1 MVKRNQMKKIFLS
14 VLVCLVCGLTAFSQ
28 EFQIPERVKDPGV
41 IQVLCIG
48 NSFTYVHDSD
58 MILREIARSQGLDI
72 RIGKYLAGGYTFG
85 RHLGNADSRAAV
97 DFGGY
102 DFAFLQDQSANPA
115 RYSRDKDKQVLKDFK
130 TLKKNVLAH
139 SPGCEVILERT
150 WTYSGFEAGGFGTAE
165 SLDYHLGRGAAKMA
179 RKARTGL
186 SPIGD
191 AFNLAMKIWPEG
203 KLLGPDNHHQSLEGA
218 YLKACVNYLLIA
230 RKPFSGTPASC
241 GVNPEVASFLRA
253 IAQQVVL
260 GDIK

>member
-1 MVKRNQMKKIFLS
+1 MKKIFLS
-14 VLVCLVCGLTAFSQ
+14 VLVCLMCGLTAFSQ
-28 EFQIPERVKDPGV
+28 EFQIPERVKEPGV

-85 RHLGNADSRAAV
+85 RHLENADSRAVV

-115 RYSRDKDKQVLKDFK
+115 RYSRDKDKQVLKNLI

-139 SPGCEVILERT
+139 SPRCEVILERT
-150 WTYSGFEAGGFGTAE
+150 WSYSGFEAGGFGTAE

-191 AFNLAMKIWPEG
+191 AFNLAEEIWPDAR
-203 KLLGPDNHHQSLEGA
+203 LLGPDNHHQSLEGA
-218 YLKACVNYLLIA
+218 YLKACVNYLTITG
-230 RKPFSGTPASC
+230 KPFSGSPASC
-241 GVNPEVASFLRA
+241 GVDPEVAAFLRA
-253 IAQQVVL
+253 IAQRTVL
-260 GDIK
+260 SKNK